1 MSWLVFWWRQ
11 SDHYEQL
18 SSHLRARGMG
28 MLTRST
34 IASIAALLALVAI
47 ATIWTPT
54 GPRGGLQIACALA
67 AGVGAAVGALI
78 WGLRWPTRAAAIR
91 FALLSNASIALVALA
106 QDQPLAA
113 MLTCTTF
120 ATMATYI
127 ALFHAA
133 PLMVYN
139 FVIAALVGAFEVVR
153 MTAAYNLTAALCG
166 YFLLLTLNLAAPFGI
181 QTVVHVLGADAV
193 RAERDQLTGLLN
205 RGAFHRRANK
215 RLQRDGADLPVHLVV
230 TVIDLDRFKQLNDRF
245 GHRTGDD
252 ALVAVARALR
262 ENTDDTAVIGRVG
275 GEEFAIADSWH
286 PDEVEGRAQTLCEAI
301 AALPFEMTASL
312 GTAGVYLSS
321 RTNGRETGH
330 GDLLLELMSAA
341 DAAMY
346 VAKRGGGNR
355 ASHHR
360 PRLAADADRF
370 SDELGA

>member
-1 MSWLVFWWRQ
+1 MSWLVHWWRQ

-18 SSHLRARGMG
+18 SSHLRARGMDAV
-28 MLTRST
+28 TRT
-34 IASIAALLALVAI
+34 TVASIAALLALIAI

-54 GPRGGLQIACALA
+54 GPRGGVQIACALA
-67 AGVGAAVGALI
+67 AGVGAGVGALI

-91 FALLSNASIALVALA
+91 FAVLSNTSIALVALA

-127 ALFHAA
+127 ALFHTA

-139 FVIAALVGAFEVVR
+139 FVIATLVGAFEVVR
-153 MTAAYNLTAALCG
+153 ITAAYNLTVALCG
-166 YFLLLTLNLAAPFGI
+166 YLLLLTLNLAAPFGI

-205 RGAFHRRANK
+205 RGAFHRRAK
-215 RLQRDGADLPVHLVV
+215 KHLQRGGGLRVHLVV

-275 GEEFAIADSWH
+275 GKEFAIADNWH
-286 PDEVEGRAQTLCEAI
+286 PDELEGRAQTLCEAI

-312 GTAGVYLSS
+312 GTASVYLSS
-321 RTNGRETGH
+321 RTNGRATGQ

-355 ASHHR
+355 ACHHR
-360 PRLAADADRF
+360 PRLAADADHF
-370 SDELGA
+370 SDEFGA